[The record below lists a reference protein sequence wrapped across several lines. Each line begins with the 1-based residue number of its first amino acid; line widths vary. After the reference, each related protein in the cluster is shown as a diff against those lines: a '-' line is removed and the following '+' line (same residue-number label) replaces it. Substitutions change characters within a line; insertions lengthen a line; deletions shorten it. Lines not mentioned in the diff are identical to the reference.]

1 MTHRE
6 NQEIISVEDFGQ
18 YLFDDYEAPT
28 ETNTKQEEG
37 DDTLDIG
44 GEVEEQQQQAQTEV
58 EQQSTEA
65 EEPEQQEQTVV
76 ANNYFKDIVEDFIKS
91 EEWEDYQVEHGD
103 KVYDSI
109 LDLIQEVEI
118 TPELFK
124 GLLATQTQGQ
134 IKKLEE
140 KAVILKDD
148 IDPVRAEIVKA
159 IASGLSQ
166 YEPFVQTYDNVI
178 EPLKKLDLSEQ
189 QTAESLIAKYYKE
202 VNKWEDDYIRYKINQ
217 HKKEL
222 ELEETAENI
231 RRDYIQSFQS
241 ILEEEKQKEQQAL
254 QEAQK
259 QQKEAQKR
267 FKQYLKENEYDDPFI
282 AKALPLVFAEDGGE
296 THWSKEIK
304 HRMQDDPQFKA
315 ELAHWLL
322 NKEDY
327 INKKIAPI
335 KREEKL
341 KTINTVNLL
350 GAAKKKTP
358 TKTTEEDDGVLD
370 IFGIT

>member
-6 NQEIISVEDFGQ
+6 NQEIISIEDFGQ
-18 YLFDDYEAPT
+18 FLFDDYEAPE
-28 ETNTKQEEG
+28 ETDTKQEEG
-37 DDTLDIG
+37 DDTLDIE
-44 GEVEEQQQQAQTEV
+44 GEVEEQQVQTEV
-58 EQQSTEA
+58 QQPTSTEN
-65 EEPEQQEQTVV
+65 PEQPEQPVV
-76 ANNYFKDIVEDFIKS
+76 ANNHFKGIIEDLINS

-109 LDLIQEVEI
+109 LDLIKEVEV

-140 KAVILKDD
+140 RAVILKDD
-148 IDPVRAEIVKA
+148 IDPTRAEIVKA

-166 YEPFVQTYDNVI
+166 YEPFIQTYDNII
-178 EPLKKLDLSEQ
+178 EPLKNLDLSDQ
-189 QTAESLIAKYYKE
+189 QTAEALIAKYYKE
-202 VNKWEDDYIRYKINQ
+202 VNKWEDDYIRYKIDQ
-217 HKKEL
+217 HKREL

-231 RRDYIQSFQS
+231 RKDYIQSFQS
-241 ILEEEKQKEQQAL
+241 ILEEERQKEQQAL
-254 QEAQK
+254 QEAER
-259 QQKEAQKR
+259 QQKEAQKN
-267 FKQYLKENEYDDPFI
+267 FKQYLKENEYSDPFI

-296 THWSKEIK
+296 PHWVKEIRN
-304 HRMQDDPQFKA
+304 RMQDNPQFKA

-322 NKEDY
+322 DKEDY

>member
-18 YLFDDYEAPT
+18 FLFDDYEAPT
-28 ETNTKQEEG
+28 ETDTKQQEEEG

-44 GEVEEQQQQAQTEV
+44 GEVEEQQVQTEV
-58 EQQSTEA
+58 QQPTPTEK
-65 EEPEQQEQTVV
+65 PEQQEQPVV
-76 ANNYFKDIVEDFIKS
+76 ANNHFKDIVKDFINT

-103 KVYDSI
+103 KTYDSI

-140 KAVILKDD
+140 KAVILKDG
-148 IDPVRAEIVKA
+148 IDPTRAEIVKA

-178 EPLKKLDLSEQ
+178 EPLKNLDLSEQ
-189 QTAESLIAKYYKE
+189 QTAAALVAKYYRE
-202 VNKWEDDYIRYKINQ
+202 VNKWEDDYIGYKIEQ
-217 HKKEL
+217 HKREL

-231 RRDYIQSFQS
+231 RRDYIQSFQG
-241 ILEEEKQKEQQAL
+241 ILEEEQQKEQQFL
-254 QEAQK
+254 QETQK
-259 QQKEAQKR
+259 QQKEAQKS

-282 AKALPLVFAEDGGE
+282 SKALPLVFAQDGGE
-296 THWSKEIK
+296 PHWSKEIK
-304 HRMQDDPQFKA
+304 YRMQNDPQFKA

-327 INKKIAPI
+327 LNKKIAPI

-341 KTINTVNLL
+341 RTINTVNLL

>member
-18 YLFDDYEAPT
+18 FLFDDYEATT
-28 ETNTKQEEG
+28 ETDTKQEEG
-37 DDTLDIG
+37 DDTLDIEVEV
-44 GEVEEQQQQAQTEV
+44 GEEEQQEQTEV
-58 EQQSTEA
+58 QQPTTE
-65 EEPEQQEQTVV
+65 EKPEQQEQPVV
-76 ANNYFKDIVEDFIKS
+76 ENNYFKGIVEDFIKS

-103 KVYDSI
+103 KTYDSI

-124 GLLATQTQGQ
+124 GLLSTQTQGQ

-148 IDPVRAEIVKA
+148 IDPTRAEIVKA

-178 EPLKKLDLSEQ
+178 EPLKNLDLSEQ
-189 QTAESLIAKYYKE
+189 QIAESLIAKYYKE
-202 VNKWEDDYIRYKINQ
+202 VNKWEDDYIGYKIEQ
-217 HKKEL
+217 HKKKL
-222 ELEETAENI
+222 ELEETAEDI
-231 RRDYIQSFQS
+231 RKGYIQSFQS
-241 ILEEEKQKEQQAL
+241 ILEEEKQKEQQAI
-254 QEAQK
+254 QEVQK
-259 QQKEAQKR
+259 QQKEAQKG

-282 AKALPLVFAEDGGE
+282 AKALPLVFAQDGGE
-296 THWSKEIK
+296 PHWSKEIK
-304 HRMQDDPQFKA
+304 NRMQDDPEFKA

-327 INKKIAPI
+327 LNKKIAPI

-341 KTINTVNLL
+341 RTINTVNLI